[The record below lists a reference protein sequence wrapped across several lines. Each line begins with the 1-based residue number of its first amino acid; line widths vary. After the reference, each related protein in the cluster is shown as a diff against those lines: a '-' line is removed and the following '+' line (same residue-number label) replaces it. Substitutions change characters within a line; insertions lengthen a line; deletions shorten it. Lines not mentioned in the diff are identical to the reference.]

1 MVPLQTSHIFVGIAV
16 ALLYGGAIL
25 ATGSLLG
32 VAIVPSQVRTAI
44 RAHGGLLSLVWLG
57 FVLGQG
63 VLGVG
68 WLALSLAG
76 LLYAQFVWGFCAL
89 GWFLGCSMLWVW
101 KQECA
106 AAVQQMWTGL
116 RSCTQSRAWYLWIAI
131 GVLVVLRGIIALG
144 PPDVDDT
151 LWVYL
156 PSAKVIAFS
165 HTLAFQPFNNPHN
178 GLYPLQV
185 DLHWAA
191 LFTITNETAVQV
203 WDYVCAVSVL
213 SGIGLL
219 AWSLTSNHQV
229 AVIAMLILFSTP
241 GFYDLM
247 GAAKAD
253 NAAAQ
258 YGVAAC
264 AWLLFL
270 PALGRRAVICTGLC
284 AGWAIASRY
293 TNIILLPALL
303 VFFAMSMAHGHG
315 HALQPKATRESKRVW
330 VDYLVLGAL
339 AVGVA
344 VSPMLIKNWLLVGCP
359 LSPHIGCQDTYWAGI
374 YGYSRQNLAVVD
386 LLFYPFVWT
395 FAHRADMLGN
405 ISPLF
410 IGLLPFLL
418 LAHRSYSLVR
428 STYIAGLAGLAS
440 LVTWLLI
447 EPLILFTRWL
457 LIPLALF
464 AIPLS
469 AALVALTEELYY
481 ARVSRW
487 LVRSAIFIMLC
498 FLLFQS
504 RSVVYAA
511 RYIASIDKRHDRYES
526 KLYYDVASWL
536 NNHVQQG
543 QRVALKE
550 YGGYYYFINEE
561 ILLNSESSEELQW
574 LWDNR
579 NHINITEVFD
589 FYAKHGFTYVVIRKE
604 HMNNTLPL
612 ILNGNKLHIVF
623 VGQKKMIGRIE
634 K

>member
-1 MVPLQTSHIFVGIAV
+1 MVPLQTSHILVGIAV

-32 VAIVPSQVRTAI
+32 VALVPSPVRAAI
-44 RAHGGLLSLVWLG
+44 RAQGGLLGLVWLG

-89 GWFLGCSMLWVW
+89 GWLLGCGMLWIW

-106 AAVQQMWTGL
+106 KAVQQIWAGL
-116 RSCTQSRAWYLWIAI
+116 QSCTQSRSVYLWIGL
-131 GVLVVLRGIIALG
+131 GVLIVLRGVIALG

-165 HTLAFQPFNNPHN
+165 HTLAFQPFNTPHN

-191 LFTITNETAVQV
+191 LFTITNETAIQV
-203 WDYVCAVSVL
+203 WDYVCALSVL

-219 AWSLTSNHQV
+219 AWFLTSHHQV
-229 AVIAMLILFSTP
+229 AAMAILMLFSTP
-241 GFYDLM
+241 GFYDML

-270 PALGRRAVICTGLC
+270 PTLKHRAVICAGLC

-293 TNIILLPALL
+293 TNIILLPALI
-303 VFFAMSMAHGHG
+303 VFFAMIMAHFHSPT
-315 HALQPKATRESKRVW
+315 LPPKANRKSTSIW
-330 VDYLVLGAL
+330 GAYLVIGAL

-359 LSPHIGCQDTYWAGI
+359 LAPHIGCQDTYWAGI

-386 LLFYPFVWT
+386 VLFYPFVWT

-410 IGLLPFLL
+410 IGLLPFFL
-418 LAHRSYSLVR
+418 LAYRSYSLVR
-428 STYIAGLAGLAS
+428 ATYIAGLAGLAS
-440 LVTWLLI
+440 LAIWLLM

-464 AIPLS
+464 TIPLS
-469 AALVALTEELYY
+469 TSLVVLEKELHYT
-481 ARVSRW
+481 RTSRW
-487 LVRSAIFIMLC
+487 LVRSAILITLC

-511 RYIASIDKRHDRYES
+511 RYIASVDKRDDKYMS
-526 KLYYDVASWL
+526 KPYYDIARWL
-536 NNHVQQG
+536 NNHVQKG
-543 QRVALKE
+543 QRVALRE

-561 ILLNSESSEELQW
+561 ILLNSESAEELQW
-574 LWDNR
+574 FWDNR
-579 NHINITEVFD
+579 DHANIIEISD
-589 FYAKHGFTYVVIRKE
+589 FYAKHGFTYVVIKKE
-604 HMNNTLPL
+604 HIDATLPL
-612 ILNGNKLHIVF
+612 TLRKNKLHIVF
-623 VGQKKMIGRIE
+623 VGEKKMIGRIE
-634 K
+634 N